1 MDFTGVLELEEG
13 TLRPLWG
20 GVLCFAHHETPRMHK
35 QPTCHLEGYWEHL
48 GASCGLSGAL
58 YGLVGASRALM
69 HGSLLAFEMLWG
81 K

>member
-1 MDFTGVLELEEG
+1 MKKHIIRAL
-13 TLRPLWG
+13 
-20 GVLCFAHHETPRMHK
+20 AHDLLNHNEAPRMHK
-35 QPTCHLEGYWEHL
+35 PHECHLEGSWEHL

-69 HGSLLAFEMLWG
+69 HGSLLAFEMLWV

>member
-1 MDFTGVLELEEG
+1 MDYTNVLELDEG

-20 GVLCFAHHETPRMHK
+20 DVLCFTHHEAPRMHK
-35 QPTCHLEGYWEHL
+35 QHACHLGSWEIF

-58 YGLVGASRALM
+58 YGLVGASMALM
-69 HGSLLAFEMLWG
+69 HGSLLALDMLWG

>member
-1 MDFTGVLELEEG
+1 MDFTRVLELEEG

-20 GVLCFAHHETPRMHK
+20 GMLCFTHHEAPRMHK
-35 QPTCHLEGYWEHL
+35 QPTCQLEG
-48 GASCGLSGAL
+48 SCGLSGAL